1 MGFFARLNSRISFV
15 VLSTVW
21 LLTLILVV
29 ACGKSDPAASVTL
42 LPPTET
48 PIPPTAT
55 LAPPTSTRT
64 QTPVP
69 PTDTPVPPTET
80 ATLAPTATAT
90 PQPTDTPTPVPTH
103 TGSGGGV
110 IAYCYQPLTGGSLH
124 QIYAINADG
133 SDNRRLIKAPIGL
146 NHHDWSPDGQMIAAV
161 GYVNQSTWSVYVFDI
176 DGSDLT
182 RLTNTAGVWDSEP
195 SWSPDGTRIAFTRI
209 YPDQDNREEVWVMN
223 ASGSSPHWI
232 GVEGFAAKWSHDGS
246 RFIYTS
252 HRSGNYEIYTSR
264 IDGTDEQQ
272 VTSTS
277 ANEAFPAWS
286 PDGSQIAYSA
296 STGEWN
302 TVENAK
308 TYELYVMDADGT
320 HVHQLTDNA
329 AYDGNPRWSPDGALG
344 QGLIVFSSD
353 RAEPEHWEVYV
364 MNADGSDVRQVT
376 HTPGD
381 ATAINPVWRPATDA
395 SPSSAVPLTQPP
407 AYTPTF
413 KEADCAFE
421 VPAGYQPKCG
431 YLIVPEDRS
440 APQGRQIRLH
450 VAVFASTGADP
461 APDPV
466 IHLAG
471 GPGSSALAAALPILR
486 KGGSEILKRRDY
498 ILFDQRGT
506 QYSDPYLYC
515 LPYDEYLWDAHELT
529 TSLDEYYDGGL
540 PKLAACIENWQEQGI
555 DLAAYTS
562 AESAADVNDLRLALG
577 YEPVNLYGTSYGT
590 RLALTVMRDHPEG
603 IRSVILDSVYP
614 PQVNLDLELAV
625 NAHRSL
631 LQVLQACAMDNSCSG
646 KYGNIEAEFY
656 EAIDRLEKAPVVV
669 EAFGPYREQPYNIYL
684 DGDLFIDAIFG
695 SLYSMTSIA
704 DIPRLIYAAHEESYA
719 ELSEPVGGAIGSPL
733 STGLFWSVIC
743 GEEVPFEI
751 NVPRPSASASVPLVL
766 REHFS
771 ERYALDV
778 CQVWDV
784 PPASAMENEAVIS
797 DIPTLLFSGRYDPI
811 TPPKWAQETAQALSV
826 HYFYEFPNMA
836 HGVMRSDPC
845 ALQMG
850 LAFLDDPLHAPESS
864 CMDEAEGIEFH

>member
-1 MGFFARLNSRISFV
+1 MGFFARLNSRISAFS
-15 VLSTVW
+15 LTIW
-21 LLTLILVV
+21 LIALIFVV
-29 ACGKSDPAASVTL
+29 ACGRSEPAASVTL
-42 LPPTET
+42 HPPTET
-48 PIPPTAT
+48 PILPTAT
-55 LAPPTSTRT
+55 LALPTPTPT
-64 QTPVP
+64 QTSVP
-69 PTDTPVPPTET
+69 ATNTPIPPRET
-80 ATLAPTATAT
+80 ATPTPTKTAT
-90 PQPTDTPTPVPTH
+90 PSPTDTPTPVPTH

-110 IAYCYQPLTGGSLH
+110 IAYCYQPLTGSSLH

-133 SDNRRLIKAPIGL
+133 SDNRRLIEASIGL
-146 NHHDWSPDGQMIAAV
+146 NHHDWSPDAQKIAAV
-161 GYVNQSTWSVYVFDI
+161 GYASQSTWSIYVFDVA
-176 DGSDLT
+176 GGDLT
-182 RLTNTAGVWDSEP
+182 RLTNASGVWDSEP

-209 YPDQDNREEVWVMN
+209 YPDQDDREEVWVMN
-223 ASGSSPHWI
+223 ADGSDPQWI
-232 GVEGFAAKWSHDGS
+232 GVEGFAAKWSPDGS

-252 HRSGNYEIYTSR
+252 HRSGNYEIYTSN

-277 ANEAFPAWS
+277 ANEAFPTWS

-302 TVENAK
+302 TIENTK

-320 HVHQLTDNA
+320 HVRQLTDNT
-329 AYDGNPRWSPDGALG
+329 AYDGNPRWSPDGAPG
-344 QGLIVFSSD
+344 GGLIVFSSD

-364 MNADGSDVRQVT
+364 MNADGSNVSQVT
-376 HTPGD
+376 HTPTG
-381 ATAINPVWRPATDA
+381 ATAINPVWRPATDT
-395 SPSSAVPLTQPP
+395 SPSSAAPLTQPP

-413 KEADCAFE
+413 GEADCAFK
-421 VPAGYQPKCG
+421 VPEGYQPKCG

-440 APQGRQIRLH
+440 DPQGRQIRLY
-450 VAVFASTGADP
+450 VAVFASTDANP

-515 LPYDEYLWDAHELT
+515 LPYDEYLWDAHELDI
-529 TSLDEYYDGGL
+529 SLDQYYDGSL
-540 PKLAACIENWQEQGI
+540 PKLAACIEDWQAQGI

-577 YEPVNLYGTSYGT
+577 YDQVNLYGTSYGT

-603 IRSVILDSVYP
+603 LRSVILDSVYP
-614 PQVNLDLELAV
+614 PQVDIDLELAV
-625 NAHRSL
+625 NANRSL
-631 LQVLQACAMDNSCSG
+631 QQVFQACAVDDACSG
-646 KYGNIEAEFY
+646 RYGDIEANFY
-656 EAIDRLEKAPVVV
+656 EVIDRLEKAPVVV
-669 EAFGPYREQPYNIYL
+669 ETFGPYREQPYNVYL
-684 DGDLFIDAIFG
+684 DGDLFIDAIFI

-704 DIPRLIYAAHEESYA
+704 DIPHFIHAAHEESYA
-719 ELSEPVGGAIGSPL
+719 ELSELVGGAIGSPC

-751 NVPRPSASASVPLVL
+751 DAPRPSDLASIPLVV
-766 REHFS
+766 REHFT
-771 ERYALDV
+771 ERYTLDV

-784 PPASAMENEAVIS
+784 PPADAMEKETVIS
-797 DIPTLLFSGRYDPI
+797 DVPTLLFSGRYDPI
-811 TPPKWAQETAQALSV
+811 TPPTWAEDTAQTLSV

-836 HGVMRSDPC
+836 HGVMRSNPC

-850 LAFLDDPLHAPESS
+850 LAFLDDPLHAPDSS
-864 CMDEAEGIEFH
+864 CMEGADSLQFH